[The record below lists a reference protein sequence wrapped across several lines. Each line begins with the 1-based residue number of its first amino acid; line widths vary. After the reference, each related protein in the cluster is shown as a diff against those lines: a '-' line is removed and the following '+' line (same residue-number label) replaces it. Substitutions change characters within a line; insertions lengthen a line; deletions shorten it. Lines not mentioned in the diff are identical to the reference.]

1 MSLSSHK
8 GIGIYKKKS
17 KDRKPGNGMIEKAIK
32 KWNISRSESYMIGDK
47 KTDFLCAKK
56 SKIKF
61 FYKGKI
67 NFLNQIKRII
77 DK

>member
-1 MSLSSHK
+1 
-8 GIGIYKKKS
+8 
-17 KDRKPGNGMIEKAIK
+17 MIEKAIK

-56 SKIKF
+56 FKIKF
-61 FYKGKI
+61 FYKEKI